1 MKKMLIAVA
10 LMTLCYP
17 TLLNAQEQ
25 TEQRPTTLADY
36 KVKPYNE
43 DIDAMVQ
50 IDEAVARAA
59 KEGKKVICQ
68 IGGNWCIWCLRFAD
82 FITKDEEINN
92 LIEENFVYIHV
103 NNSPKNRNTKA
114 IERLGNQQLGYPH
127 LVMLDAEG
135 KIIGVQETGSLEE
148 NKSYSR
154 EKVLNFFKS
163 WANNE

>member
-1 MKKMLIAVA
+1 MKKMFFAVA
-10 LMTLCYP
+10 LMTLGYP

-43 DIDAMVQ
+43 EIDAMVQ

-68 IGGNWCIWCLRFAD
+68 VGGNWCIWCLRFAD
-82 FITKDEEINN
+82 FITKDAEINS
-92 LIEENFVYIHV
+92 LIDDNFVYIHV
-103 NNSPKNRNTKA
+103 NYSPKNRNAKA
-114 IERLGNQQLGYPH
+114 MERLGNQQLGYPH
-127 LVMLDAEG
+127 LVLLDAEG
-135 KIIGVQETGSLEE
+135 KIIGVKETGSLEE

-154 EKVLNFFKS
+154 EKVLDFFNG
-163 WANNE
+163 WANKE